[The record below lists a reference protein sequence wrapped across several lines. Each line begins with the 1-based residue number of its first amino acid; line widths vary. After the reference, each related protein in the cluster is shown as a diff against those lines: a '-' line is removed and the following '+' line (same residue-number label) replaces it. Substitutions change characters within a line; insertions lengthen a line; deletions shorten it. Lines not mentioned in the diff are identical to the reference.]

1 MRLAS
6 DNVAKTSKKVNLM
19 AKSTD
24 DIQLPTTIELEKS
37 VQLFKAFGD
46 QTRYKILFLLTERSL
61 SVNEIA
67 KTIGISQSAIS
78 HQLKL
83 LRQTGLVRGIRS
95 GQKVN
100 YQLSDR
106 HIITIF
112 EQVRAHVSE
121 KNTNYSN

>member
-6 DNVAKTSKKVNLM
+6 DNIAKTSKKVNLM
-19 AKSTD
+19 AKST

-67 KTIGISQSAIS
+67 ETIGISQSAIS

-106 HIITIF
+106 HIMTIF
-112 EQVRAHVSE
+112 EQVREHVSE
-121 KNTNYSN
+121 KNTNYNN

>member
-1 MRLAS
+1 
-6 DNVAKTSKKVNLM
+6 M

>member
-1 MRLAS
+1 MPLTS
-6 DNVAKTSKKVNLM
+6 NNVAKTAKKVTLM
-19 AKSTD
+19 AKPTD
-24 DIQLPTTIELEKS
+24 IKLPTLIELEKS

-46 QTRYKILFLLTERSL
+46 QTRYKILFLLTEQSL

-67 KTIGISQSAIS
+67 ETIGISQSAIS

-112 EQVRAHVSE
+112 EQVREHVSE
-121 KNTNYSN
+121 KGTTYRN

>member
-1 MRLAS
+1 
-6 DNVAKTSKKVNLM
+6 M
-19 AKSTD
+19 AKST

-37 VQLFKAFGD
+37 VQLFKSFGD

-67 KTIGISQSAIS
+67 ETIGISQSAIS

-106 HIITIF
+106 HIVTIF
-112 EQVRAHVSE
+112 EQVREHVSE
-121 KNTNYSN
+121 KNTNYNN

>member
-1 MRLAS
+1 MNS
-6 DNVAKTSKKVNLM
+6 DNVTKTSKKVNLM

-24 DIQLPTTIELEKS
+24 IKLPTTIELEKS

-67 KTIGISQSAIS
+67 EIIGISQSAIS

-106 HIITIF
+106 HIMTIF
-112 EQVRAHVSE
+112 EQVREHVSE
-121 KNTNYSN
+121 KRTGAAN